1 MSFDIKDLFN
11 EINLLRTNP
20 SEFSE
25 KISKSKEYFKG
36 NIWIDP
42 ETKAGIQTAEGPAAY
57 DEAIEFLKNAS
68 PVEELKPSKGLM
80 NIANDMLEL
89 FQKDANDRTDINSI
103 IDKYGSYGGSFRR
116 SVEFGAPNAEQAII
130 NLVVCDG
137 NKSRGNREALLDE
150 NLEKIGIAS
159 GKHGTYRT
167 CSVIV
172 GCTNFENSDDSDDT
186 AYI

>member
-1 MSFDIKDLFN
+1 MDRPKN
-11 EINLLRTNP
+11 
-20 SEFSE
+20 
-25 KISKSKEYFKG
+25 KSRDS
-36 NIWIDP
+36 NCWRSSRIWWSNWI
-42 ETKAGIQTAEGPAAY
+42 
-57 DEAIEFLKNAS
+57 LKNAS
-68 PVEELKPSKGLM
+68 PVEE
-80 NIANDMLEL
+80 
-89 FQKDANDRTDINSI
+89 DANDRTDINSI

-130 NLVVCDG
+130 NLIVCDG

>member
-1 MSFDIKDLFN
+1 MDIPRNKS
-11 EINLLRTNP
+11 RNP
-20 SEFSE
+20 NCWS
-25 KISKSKEYFKG
+25 
-36 NIWIDP
+36 
-42 ETKAGIQTAEGPAAY
+42 PAAY

-80 NIANDMLEL
+80 SIGNDMLEL
-89 FQKDANDRTDINSI
+89 FQNNPNDKTDINTI

-116 SVEFGAPNAEQAII
+116 SVEFGAPTPEQAII

-137 NKSRGNREALLDE
+137 NKSRGNRKALLDE

-159 GKHGTYRT
+159 GKHDTYRT

-172 GCTNFENSDDSDDT
+172 GCTRFENSDDSDDT